1 MQKKGLSIRV
11 KSNQQIEI
19 QQKDIPITL
28 TVDPFISRK
37 LKLNLHRFAKQYSF
51 EQQSQRYGNTTPV
64 AKMETVL
71 LNNLNAVN
79 KALSK
84 ELGQIPLSE
93 HKEVKN
99 RAFKTFY
106 ERCLATGVLVNLNK
120 QHHLSF
126 HKLVENTQVSSQNNL
141 KATKYN
147 ASLFNSP
154 ELSGKAIAQ
163 HFELDFDGIRQHQS
177 ELMDLMPR
185 TINYRKVVFFKM
197 DTQQHTSIKSIFT

>member
-1 MQKKGLSIRV
+1 
-11 KSNQQIEI
+11 
-19 QQKDIPITL
+19 
-28 TVDPFISRK
+28 
-37 LKLNLHRFAKQYSF
+37 
-51 EQQSQRYGNTTPV
+51 
-64 AKMETVL
+64 METVL

-154 ELSGKAIAQ
+154 ELSGKAIAR
-163 HFELDFDGIRQHQS
+163 HFDLDLVDIHQHQS
-177 ELMDLMPR
+177 ELMKLMPR
-185 TINYRKVVFFKM
+185 TINYRKVVFFSM
-197 DTQQHTSIKSIFT
+197 DNQQHNQLENLYRQYENHVDQKTLKQLQLFHPLK